1 MYHIVVANVDDPAKM
16 SEGIFD
22 DARAVSGRHVV
33 ASRPNIDMVP
43 FDMMASIFMA
53 PSSRD
58 FHVTNGKVDDPNEG
72 HVVVS
77 NGDDLMMMR
86 RMSS

>member
-22 DARAVSGRHVV
+22 DARAVSGLHVV
-33 ASRPNIDMVP
+33 ASRPNMVP
-43 FDMMASIFMA
+43 FDMMTSTFMA
-53 PSSRD
+53 SSSRD